1 MSCPDRIDDIDL
13 DGLDKN
19 YLDQNY
25 ILSTQSD
32 SDNSFQ
38 GDFIK
43 RFWRFVTGKNEQ
55 SNSLIISKPP
65 NFSYDLPLKL
75 YESYIFY
82 EVNFKKI
89 DDIDLDSIERSY
101 ILTTQPTPN
110 NNYLFIQDFVFN
122 EDIDLK
128 EFVFIGE
135 SSFAKNTINRALVSF
150 EEQSWIGDNNFP
162 SFNYISYKLPPKI
175 YFTSDQI
182 DQNFKDNDLK
192 INFENI
198 DGLNKYT
205 RKGDFM

>member
-55 SNSLIISKPP
+55 NNSLIISKPP

-89 DDIDLDSIERSY
+89 DEY
-101 ILTTQPTPN
+101 
-110 NNYLFIQDFVFN
+110 
-122 EDIDLK
+122 
-128 EFVFIGE
+128 
-135 SSFAKNTINRALVSF
+135 
-150 EEQSWIGDNNFP
+150 
-162 SFNYISYKLPPKI
+162 
-175 YFTSDQI
+175 
-182 DQNFKDNDLK
+182 
-192 INFENI
+192 
-198 DGLNKYT
+198 
-205 RKGDFM
+205 